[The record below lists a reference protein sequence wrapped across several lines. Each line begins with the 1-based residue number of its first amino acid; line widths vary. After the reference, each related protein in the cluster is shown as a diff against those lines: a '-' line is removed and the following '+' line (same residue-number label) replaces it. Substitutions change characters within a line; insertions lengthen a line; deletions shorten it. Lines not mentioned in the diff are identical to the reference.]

1 MRILH
6 ISNVSAKRCGTQN
19 HAQQCSTALR
29 RAGHA
34 VIDWD
39 GTYPVIYEKLQR
51 DVPAYLPAD
60 ANDYDVVHLN
70 WHPASINHYT
80 LEHFAGLDHP
90 VLSVRLTDLPPWS
103 GCPCLDA
110 FTVRITAEPHALS
123 TLVVP
128 NPVVDWVEDLPAPN
142 KEFTVGVTGVRKDG
156 YQIVKDA
163 CAARGWQFNASDPAT
178 WLSIEDEIR
187 RLARSTVNVCWYT
200 GVRGVAGAPSTC
212 LASRRPLL
220 INHSPMLRHL
230 INRENVWFH
239 DPPGSSGVLGEALK
253 KMFDLRHLLDRPAR
267 GFGRQHTTT
276 TRVYVARGAEGE
288 SIPGD
293 LSWTTAAARMV
304 EHWKESRA

>member
-29 RAGHA
+29 RAGHD
-34 VIDWD
+34 VTDWD

-70 WHPASINHYT
+70 WHPASINHYIT
-80 LEHFAGLDHP
+80 EHFAGLTHP

-103 GCPCLDA
+103 GCPCLEA
-110 FTVRITAEPHALS
+110 FTVRITAEPHELS

-128 NPVVDWVEDLPAPN
+128 NPVIDWVDDLPEPHT
-142 KEFTVGVTGVRKDG
+142 EFTVGVTGVRRDG
-156 YQIVKDA
+156 YQIVKDV
-163 CAARGWQFNASDPAT
+163 CARHGWRFNASDPKV

-187 RLARSTVNVCWYT
+187 RLARSTVNVCWYR
-200 GVRGVAGAPSTC
+200 GVRGVAGGASTC
-212 LASRRPLL
+212 LASKRPLI
-220 INHSPMLRHL
+220 INGSPMLTHVQGLKGQVVQAEDLEKILQSVYDFWTSCVRGHAG
-230 INRENVWFH
+230 
-239 DPPGSSGVLGEALK
+239 PGG
-253 KMFDLRHLLDRPAR
+253 MDLWQAPRI
-267 GFGRQHTTT
+267 
-276 TRVYVARGAEGE
+276 E
-288 SIPGD
+288 D

-304 EHWKESRA
+304 THWKEARA